1 MWRAAPF
8 LGDAIVT
15 FTVKSH
21 RLQRDG
27 VQVPFHA
34 TPNRGGA
41 ITPEVIV
48 LHDTAGRL
56 DHEGSVRWLCDKA
69 AKASAHFVVGRDGA
83 VTQLAQTNI
92 ATWHAGQSSYRG
104 KANVNGFSVG
114 IEIVNPGIM
123 QRGAAGKAR
132 AWFGQEFE
140 IAAYGIEAK
149 STPEHGSGLWM
160 PYTEAQIQAVIG
172 ICAALVATYPTIADV
187 TTHWAISPGRKV
199 DTNPLFPLEQ
209 VRSRALGRQ
218 DAPASGRF
226 GDAVTTAGVNLRR
239 WPSLADN
246 VIAVLPKGTRVRT
259 IRSGVYQNA
268 GESARWFL
276 VEAPS
281 AGEGWVHG
289 AYLALDR

>member
-1 MWRAAPF
+1 MWRAASF
-8 LGDAIVT
+8 LGDEIVT
-15 FTVKSH
+15 LTVKSH

-27 VQVPFHA
+27 MPVPFQA
-34 TPNRGGA
+34 TPNKGGT

-69 AKASAHFVVGRDGA
+69 AKASAHFVLGRAGE
-83 VTQLAQTNI
+83 VVQLAPTNVS
-92 ATWHAGQSSYRG
+92 TWHAGRSAYRG
-104 KANVNGFSVG
+104 RANVNGFSIG

-123 QRGAAGKAR
+123 QRGAAGHAR

-140 IAAYGIEAK
+140 LSKYGIEAK

-160 PYTEAQIQAVIG
+160 PYTEAQIQAVIEM
-172 ICAALVATYPTIADV
+172 CAALVAAYPTITDL

-209 VRSRALGRQ
+209 VRSRVFGRG
-218 DAPASGRF
+218 DVAVGGPF

-246 VIAVLPKGTRVRT
+246 VMAVLPKGARIRT
-259 IRSGVYQNA
+259 IRSGVYTNA

-276 VEAPS
+276 VEVPG

-289 AYLALDR
+289 GYLALDP